1 MIVARP
7 DSRARWWKSAILIL
21 SAALLA
27 QTAPLSGTAA
37 AAGVREQ
44 TLYQWVN
51 QARAGAGVNQLSLSE
66 RISEIANRHSRR
78 MANSRTLYHSCLSCA
93 FRGRHYNMLSENVS
107 VAESLSRAH
116 ELMMESDGHRANI
129 LRSGF
134 KRIGIGVV
142 RRGGQVWVTE
152 IFYG

>member
-1 MIVARP
+1 MIQARP
-7 DSRARWWKSAILIL
+7 RVRARRWKNAVLIL

-27 QTAPLSGTAA
+27 QSAPLAGTAQA
-37 AAGVREQ
+37 TGVREQ
-44 TLYQWVN
+44 TLYQLVN
-51 QARAGAGVNQLSLSE
+51 QARAGAGVNQLSFSG

-78 MANSRTLYHSCLSCA
+78 MANSHTLYHSCLSCS
-93 FRGRHYNMLSENVS
+93 FRGRHYNMLSENVAVAGS
-107 VAESLSRAH
+107 VQRAH
-116 ELMMESDGHRANI
+116 ELMMGSEGHRSNI